1 MEILIKAGALD
12 SLGPNRA
19 QHMAALER
27 AVQSASAKQRDKAR
41 GQKSLFGDEAD
52 DAGASPGETLSLPE
66 APDWTHA
73 QKLVAER
80 EVLGFYLTSHPLT
93 EHADKLGRF
102 ASHVTRE
109 LVDLEDRAEV
119 SLAGMVSSIKKAQT
133 KKPSR
138 NGNTRYVNFDF
149 EDPHGMVRCILW
161 PEEFARMGHLVELDA
176 ICFIKGRV
184 DRRGRE
190 PNLIVNQIMTLDEA
204 EKTFTDRLAIKFQ
217 NGLHDEKDMI
227 RVRDILNRHPG
238 LADVILLVDTPDDSA
253 KGRSLRY
260 VMQVPNSMRVA
271 CNAELRSEL
280 AAALGENHFRFH
292 AAPVKKNGNGSN
304 VGR

>member
-1 MEILIKAGALD
+1 
-12 SLGPNRA
+12 
-19 QHMAALER
+19 
-27 AVQSASAKQRDKAR
+27 
-41 GQKSLFGDEAD
+41 
-52 DAGASPGETLSLPE
+52 
-66 APDWTHA
+66 
-73 QKLVAER
+73 
-80 EVLGFYLTSHPLT
+80 
-93 EHADKLGRF
+93 
-102 ASHVTRE
+102 
-109 LVDLEDRAEV
+109 VDLEDRAEV